1 MVNAVHGTLIVH
13 FGHTYTTL
21 SMRRSL
27 QATGMLVIGAIQNFV
42 GLERI
47 LTAFWGETGMTPAEY
62 LNLTDI
68 ASNYIESVTW
78 ILQVALGDSFLVRD
92 LSLQYSR
99 TL

>member
-1 MVNAVHGTLIVH
+1 
-13 FGHTYTTL
+13 
-21 SMRRSL
+21 
-27 QATGMLVIGAIQNFV
+27 MLVIGAIQNFV
-42 GLERI
+42 GLERV

-92 LSLQYSR
+92 IALRFCGSH
-99 TL
+99 